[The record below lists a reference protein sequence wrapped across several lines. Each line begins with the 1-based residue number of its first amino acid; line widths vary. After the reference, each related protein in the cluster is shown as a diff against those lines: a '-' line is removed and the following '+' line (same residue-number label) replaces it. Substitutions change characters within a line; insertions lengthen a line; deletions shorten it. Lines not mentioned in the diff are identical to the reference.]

1 MIAALTSFFRVQKTG
16 ADVEE
21 KRLDK
26 VMGLAVIARAGA
38 CPLFISPSCDA
49 AWNSSAISNT
59 LSTYTDACSD
69 RLLSC
74 LSCRVFVS
82 GEV

>member
-1 MIAALTSFFRVQKTG
+1 MEVYECCAAGRPTPDEVVYNHIDIKLHPLLVQLDGTMISALTSFFKVQKTG

-38 CPLFISPSCDA
+38 
-49 AWNSSAISNT
+49 SST
-59 LSTYTDACSD
+59 
-69 RLLSC
+69 
-74 LSCRVFVS
+74 
-82 GEV
+82 